1 MHKKTEFRFQDT
13 QARLLDVTS
22 NAYVKPLTVEL
33 KVLTNKRVSE
43 IIKLTR
49 QEVEQDMKG
58 DLNNIRSFA
67 VYRASQLHDCDVI
80 VAATFNVR
88 TAGEG
93 YEVNIIGYPANFVNW
108 QTATQADYEIE
119 IKKLYMN
126 NTSPFLRTGRSYIIN
141 TRTITSIYL
150 HKQIIYFKPANMP
163 PLLLSKTQLHRLKE
177 YLAKQT

>member
-1 MHKKTEFRFQDT
+1 MKRSLLLVFTIAMSLFCYAQKTEFRFQDT

-108 QTATQADYEIE
+108 QTATQADYEW
-119 IKKLYMN
+119 IKMEKTVT
-126 NTSPFLRTGRSYIIN
+126 TSERDKISAAVR
-141 TRTITSIYL
+141 
-150 HKQIIYFKPANMP
+150 K
-163 PLLLSKTQLHRLKE
+163 
-177 YLAKQT
+177 

>member
-1 MHKKTEFRFQDT
+1 MKRSLLLVFTIAMSLFCYAQKTEFRFQDT

-108 QTATQADYEIE
+108 QTATQADYEW
-119 IKKLYMN
+119 IKMEKTVT
-126 NTSPFLRTGRSYIIN
+126 TSERDKIAAAVR
-141 TRTITSIYL
+141 
-150 HKQIIYFKPANMP
+150 K
-163 PLLLSKTQLHRLKE
+163 
-177 YLAKQT
+177 

>member
-1 MHKKTEFRFQDT
+1 MKKALLLIVAMAMCIVSYGQKTEFRFQDT

-33 KVLTNKRVSE
+33 QVLTNKRISE
-43 IIKLTR
+43 VIKLTR

-58 DLNNIRSFA
+58 DLTNIRSFA

-80 VAATFNVR
+80 VAATFNIR

-108 QTATQADYEIE
+108 KTASQADYEW
-119 IKKLYMN
+119 IKMEKTVT
-126 NTSPFLRTGRSYIIN
+126 TSDKDKISAAVR
-141 TRTITSIYL
+141 
-150 HKQIIYFKPANMP
+150 K
-163 PLLLSKTQLHRLKE
+163 
-177 YLAKQT
+177 